1 MANVFRV
8 GNSEILARHRANIN
22 ASLAHRLEVARASQ
36 NDYLVA
42 LLEREQRQLGFERN
56 RVNGSSL
63 IGWLSQR
70 WNDLVEAIANSS
82 QLSVEQISADGAIFW
97 YAYDP
102 QTGKA
107 LYAESESEVLDWI
120 EKNGLGR

>member
-1 MANVFRV
+1 M
-8 GNSEILARHRANIN
+8 N
-22 ASLAHRLEVARASQ
+22 ASLAHRLEIARASQ
-36 NDYLVA
+36 NEHLVA
-42 LLEREQRQLGFERN
+42 LLEREQQQLGVELNRLN
-56 RVNGSSL
+56 GLRVNGLPSL
-63 IGWLSQR
+63 VQGVSQR
-70 WNDLVEAIANSS
+70 WQEWMEAIATHS
-82 QLSVEQISADGAIFW
+82 QLSVERVSADGEIFW

>member
-1 MANVFRV
+1 M
-8 GNSEILARHRANIN
+8 N
-22 ASLAHRLEVARASQ
+22 ASLAHRLEVAKASQ

-42 LLEREQRQLGFERN
+42 LLEREQRQLGVERT
-56 RVNGSSL
+56 RVKGSSL

-70 WNDLVEAIANSS
+70 WNDFVEAIANSS
-82 QLSVEQISADGAIFW
+82 KLSVERISADGAIFW

-120 EKNGLGR
+120 EKNGLGH